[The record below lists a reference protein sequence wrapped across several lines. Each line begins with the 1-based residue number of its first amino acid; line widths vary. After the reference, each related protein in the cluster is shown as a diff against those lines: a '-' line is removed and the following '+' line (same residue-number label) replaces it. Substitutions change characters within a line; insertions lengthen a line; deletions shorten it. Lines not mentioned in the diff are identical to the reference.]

1 MDEVAQQSQRSTA
14 EKLGNRTRGR
24 GGGGGKLRGLPKDS
38 PAVRLSKTLS
48 WLLRHGAQSEGLPM
62 RPDGYVKVADLLEN
76 PKIKSQSL
84 DLVGLQQIVNADLK
98 HRYSLVREDDDVWW
112 IKANQGH
119 SIKAVKLDLKPVLSI
134 EDIPSRTAVHGTTK
148 AAWQSICELYEL
160 LPSQGLSKMTRNHI
174 HLAQGVTGKNVISG
188 MRKSC
193 DIFIFINIPKAL
205 AAGIKFFLSDNGV
218 VLTEGND
225 KGFLAPEFFLSVQ
238 NAKREALAG
247 WEGESASASSLNP
260 VAASVLSLESS
271 NPSNTDSMRPAVP
284 TTIPATST
292 LVPQA
297 SEGMDGLAQKLGEVE
312 IQS

>member
-148 AAWQSICELYEL
+148 AAWQSIS
-160 LPSQGLSKMTRNHI
+160 SQGLSKMTRNHI

-205 AAGIKFFLSDNGV
+205 TAGIKFFLSDNGV

-225 KGFLAPEFFLSVQ
+225 KGFLGPEFFLSVQ

-247 WEGESASASSLNP
+247 WEVWNLH
-260 VAASVLSLESS
+260 
-271 NPSNTDSMRPAVP
+271 SMRPAVP
-284 TTIPATST
+284 TTITATST

-297 SEGMDGLAQKLGEVE
+297 SEGMGGLAQKLGEVE

>member
-1 MDEVAQQSQRSTA
+1 MDDVAQQSQRSTA

-148 AAWQSICELYEL
+148 AAWQSIS
-160 LPSQGLSKMTRNHI
+160 SQGLSKMTRNHI

-193 DIFIFINIPKAL
+193 DIFIFINVPKAL
-205 AAGIKFFLSDNGV
+205 AAGTKFFLSDNGV

-225 KGFLAPEFFLSVQ
+225 KGLLGPEFFLSVQ

-247 WEGESASASSLNP
+247 WEGESAGASSLHP

-271 NPSNTDSMRPAVP
+271 NTSLANTNSMVPAVP
-284 TTIPATST
+284 TTIPAAST

-297 SEGMDGLAQKLGEVE
+297 SEGIDGLAQELGEVE

>member
-62 RPDGYVKVADLLEN
+62 RPDGYVKVANLLEN

-84 DLVGLQQIVNADLK
+84 DLAGLQQIVNADLK
-98 HRYSLVREDDDVWW
+98 HRYSLVCEDDVWW

-148 AAWQSICELYEL
+148 VAWQSIS
-160 LPSQGLSKMTRNHI
+160 SQGLSKMTRNHI

-205 AAGIKFFLSDNGV
+205 AAGTKFFLSDNGV

-225 KGFLAPEFFLSVQ
+225 KGFLGPEFFLSVQ
-238 NAKREALAG
+238 NAKNEALAG
-247 WEGESASASSLNP
+247 WE
-260 VAASVLSLESS
+260 
-271 NPSNTDSMRPAVP
+271 
-284 TTIPATST
+284 
-292 LVPQA
+292 VPQA
-297 SEGMDGLAQKLGEVE
+297 SEGIDGLAQELGEVE